1 MSEHIAALEELI
13 SSWDD
18 CDARTAF
25 LAFRQALAAVNGVA
39 LEFNSRPG
47 ITYSLRG
54 LNPARTARPLF
65 ALIDVIDDDPD
76 QRWLSVCF
84 YEDMVTD
91 QGRQGDCIPQGILGE
106 DARCFNVD
114 EGDEDLVAYV
124 VERIHEA
131 GRNAAM

>member
-1 MSEHIAALEELI
+1 MKQHIEALEELI
-13 SSWDD
+13 ANWDD
-18 CDARTAF
+18 CDAKMAF
-25 LAFRQALAAVNGVA
+25 LAFRQALTEVDGVVV
-39 LEFNSRPG
+39 EFNDRPG

-54 LNPARTARPLF
+54 LNPVRTTRPLF

-91 QGRQGDCIPQGILGE
+91 HGRQGDCIPQGILGE

-114 EGDEDLVAYV
+114 EGDEDLVTYV
-124 VERIHEA
+124 ADRIREA